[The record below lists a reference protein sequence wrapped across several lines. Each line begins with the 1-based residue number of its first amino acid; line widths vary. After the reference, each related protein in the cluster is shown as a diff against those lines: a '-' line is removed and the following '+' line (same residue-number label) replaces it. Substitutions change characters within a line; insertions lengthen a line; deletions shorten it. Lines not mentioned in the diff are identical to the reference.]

1 MEREGVQRK
10 LAAVLYADVAGYS
23 RLTGADEEGTHRTL
37 SASLDFIAATIE
49 GRGGRIIHYAG
60 DAVLAEFASVVVA
73 VECAV
78 EVQRGLSERNRD
90 VEEARR
96 LLYRVGINLGD
107 VIVDRD
113 DIYGDGVN
121 VAARLESLAEPGGI
135 CVSAKV
141 RDEVGNKLDLAF
153 EDMGEQKVKNIAEP
167 VRAYRVAFDGMPVA
181 EAARSTAGRLR
192 KRFAGLWIRRRGIL
206 GSVLVLVVLLLS
218 AILWPSPPPDP
229 AVPPSIG
236 VASFRVIGGGGRA
249 KSFAEG
255 LTEDLVTALSRRPGI
270 KVLEGVGGAMDG
282 IGYRV
287 EGSIREADARV
298 RITARLVSAVDG
310 FSVWGARYDREVTDV
325 LGVQGDVAARIAL
338 GLTGSVL
345 AVEQERRER
354 LAEQGRA
361 SWALMSVLEGLG
373 AVAEVTVGAGSAMFD
388 WGMGFSDGV

>member
-1 MEREGVQRK
+1 MEREGVQRR

-37 SASLDFIAATIE
+37 SASLDFIAATVE
-49 GRGGRIIHYAG
+49 ERGGRVIHYAG

-73 VECAV
+73 VESAV
-78 EVQRGLSERNRD
+78 EIQCGLAERNRD
-90 VEEARR
+90 VEEQRR

-141 RDEVGNKLDLAF
+141 RNEVGNKLDLAF
-153 EDMGEQKVKNIAEP
+153 EDMGEQRVKNIAEP
-167 VRAYRVAFDGMPVA
+167 VRAYRVAFEGMLAA
-181 EAARSTAGRLR
+181 EAEHSTAGRLR
-192 KRFAGLWIRRRGIL
+192 KRFARLGVRRRGIL
-206 GSVLVLVVLLLS
+206 GSALALVVLLL
-218 AILWPSPPPDP
+218 AATLWPSTAPGP

-236 VASFRVIGGGGRA
+236 VTPFRVIGGGGKA
-249 KSFAEG
+249 ESFAEG
-255 LTEDLVTALSRRPGI
+255 LTEDLVTTLSRRSGI
-270 KVLEGVGGAMDG
+270 NVLEGGGG
-282 IGYRV
+282 TTGVIRYRV
-287 EGSIREADARV
+287 EGSIREAGARV

-325 LGVQGDVAARIAL
+325 LGVQGDVAARIAF

-345 AVEQERRER
+345 TVEQERRER

-361 SWALMSVLEGLG
+361 SWALMSILEGLG
-373 AVAEVTVGAGSAMFD
+373 AVAEIAVGTGSSVID
-388 WGMGFSDGV
+388 WGMGISDGA